1 MKWGIVYYLKLA
13 DAVIGIAVLALCIW
27 WIPTLADRAVNMYPE
42 FTFLRNP
49 VLIYI
54 FITAIPFYFALYHTY
69 RLLNYIEKKNAFSDM
84 AVASLKLIKHYA
96 MIEVILYLLGL
107 VALALMK
114 ALHPG
119 IIIMG
124 GVIAFAAL
132 TVSLFAALLQEL
144 LRNALEI
151 KEENDLTV

>member
-1 MKWGIVYYLKLA
+1 MNRGIVYYLKLA
-13 DAVIGIAVLALCIW
+13 VAVIGIGVLTLCIFW
-27 WIPTLADRAVNMYPE
+27 VPTLADSAVNMYPE
-42 FTFLRNP
+42 FTFLRYP

-54 FITAIPFYFALYHTY
+54 FVTAIPFYIALYHTL
-69 RLLNYIEKKNAFSDM
+69 RLLNCIEKKNAFSDM
-84 AVASLKLIKHYA
+84 AVASLKQIKHYA

-107 VALALMK
+107 VALGLLK

>member
-1 MKWGIVYYLKLA
+1 MERGIVTFLKLA
-13 DAVIGIAVLALCIW
+13 VAVIGFCVLALCIFW
-27 WIPTLADRAVNMYPE
+27 APTLADRAVNMYPE
-42 FTFLRNP
+42 FEFLKYP
-49 VLIYI
+49 VLFYI
-54 FITAIPFYFALYHTY
+54 FITAIPFYIALYHTF
-69 RLLNYIEKKNAFSDM
+69 RLLNYIENRNAFSDM
-84 AVASLKLIKHYA
+84 AVASLRHIKHYA
-96 MIEVILYLLGL
+96 MIEVILYMLGLILLGFL
-107 VALALMK
+107 K